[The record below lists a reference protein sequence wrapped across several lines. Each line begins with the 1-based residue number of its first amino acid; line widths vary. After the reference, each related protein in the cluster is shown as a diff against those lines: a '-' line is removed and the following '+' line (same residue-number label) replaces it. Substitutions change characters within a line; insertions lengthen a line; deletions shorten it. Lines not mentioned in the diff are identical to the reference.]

1 MENAV
6 VSTNTNPIE
15 IVSSVDS
22 FQLVGQ
28 FTEENSVKTG
38 RGRNGRFINGNNF
51 SVGNKGGRPKNITLE
66 DVLMDPERLE
76 VLCEK
81 AMEDGDTD
89 SILAVLDLMEG
100 KKVSSSCW

>member
-1 MENAV
+1 M
-6 VSTNTNPIE
+6 
-15 IVSSVDS
+15 VSSVETV
-22 FQLVGQ
+22 QLLGQ

-51 SVGNKGGRPKNITLE
+51 SLGNKGGRPKNITLE

-81 AMEDGDTD
+81 AMKDGDPD
-89 SILAVLDLMEG
+89 SIIAVLNLLEG
-100 KKVSSSCW
+100 KKVSSSRW